1 MSTPLWLPLW
11 DVRHASLW
19 LLFSYF
25 CVTNNPQIQQLK
37 TISMC
42 YTVSE
47 SQESGSSW
55 VVLAQSLL

>member
-11 DVRHASLW
+11 DVGHASL
-19 LLFSYF
+19 LVLFSYC
-25 CVTNNPQIQQLK
+25 CVTDNPQIQQLK
-37 TISMC
+37 KISMC

-55 VVLAQSLL
+55 VVLVQTLL